1 MVRQLHSEGVPSMNQ
16 RAFEPGPT
24 GPALDTTER
33 TAHARPNWV
42 EVDGAAVADNVRALC
57 RLAGP
62 GVRLF
67 AALKGNAC
75 GFGVAEAARVI
86 AAAGA
91 DALSTVDLKDAI
103 RIRGHGVGLPML
115 VYGGNLPCAETV
127 RAFQHYDLTP
137 TFHDRHSAEGFL
149 RFADAP
155 LRAFVEVN
163 VGGERLGVDPGEVL
177 PYVRWLAGMPRL
189 EIGGIYAHMHVPAG
203 DGGEE
208 VVRWQ
213 FARFQSVLANLDA
226 AGFEIPIR
234 MTASS
239 KTLVLLRGM
248 YLNAIDPG
256 HLLFG
261 LDPGGVTN
269 IDVGVRP
276 ALLALKSRLIAVRAF
291 TRPEHLDHAPFPL
304 RDGLRFGVIPMGS
317 SDGLKA
323 LHGGKVLVRG
333 RPVALLG
340 SPAAEHAR
348 VDLTDV
354 PDAEVGD
361 EVVII
366 GRQGDAV
373 ISLEDVQQHQGGVR
387 ASDITRRIPAFIPR
401 RYLEA

>member
-1 MVRQLHSEGVPSMNQ
+1 MDQ
-16 RAFEPGPT
+16 RTPGPRPV
-24 GPALDTTER
+24 GPAPDILDR
-33 TAHARPNWV
+33 VVHARPNWV
-42 EVDGAAVADNVRALC
+42 EVDGSAVADNVRALR

-75 GFGVAEAARVI
+75 GFGVAEAAGVI

-91 DALSTVDLKDAI
+91 DALSTVDLADAI
-103 RIRGHGVGLPML
+103 RIREHGVRLPVL
-115 VYGGNLPCAETV
+115 LYGGNLPSAETV
-127 RAFQHYDLTP
+127 RAVQRYDLTP

-163 VGGERLGVDPGEVL
+163 VGGERLGVDPADVL
-177 PYVRWLAGMPRL
+177 AFVRWLAGMPGL
-189 EIGGIYAHMHVPAG
+189 EIGGIYAHMHVPTG
-203 DGGEE
+203 DGADEI
-208 VVRWQ
+208 VHWQ
-213 FARFQSVLANLDA
+213 FARFRSVLADLDA
-226 AGFEIPIR
+226 AGLGIPIR

-239 KTLVLLRGM
+239 KTLALVRGM
-248 YLNAIDPG
+248 NLNAIDPG

-261 LDPGGVTN
+261 LDPGGVN
-269 IDVGVRP
+269 NVDVGVRL
-276 ALLALKSRLIAVRAF
+276 ALVALKSRLIAVRAF

-304 RDGLRFGVIPMGS
+304 REGLRFGVIPMGS

-323 LHGGKVLVRG
+323 LNAGKVLVRG
-333 RPVALLG
+333 RRVDLLG

-366 GRQGDAV
+366 GRQGDEV
-373 ISLEDVQQHQGGVR
+373 ISLENVQHCQGGVR
-387 ASDITRRIPAFIPR
+387 ASDITRKIPVPIPR
-401 RYLEA
+401 RYLGA